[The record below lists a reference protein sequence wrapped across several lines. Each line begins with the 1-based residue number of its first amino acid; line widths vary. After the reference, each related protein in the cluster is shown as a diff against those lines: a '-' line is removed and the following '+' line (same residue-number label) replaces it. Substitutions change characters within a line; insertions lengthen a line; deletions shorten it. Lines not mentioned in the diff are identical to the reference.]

1 MPRAR
6 AARARR
12 AAPLSRAAF
21 SAHARARISHI
32 ASEPIKQRLVV
43 FVARLGLGD
52 QLLRVEPLERGR
64 DEDVGPDGAAQPEGV
79 LPREVCAA
87 EEGVL
92 LDVPRAL
99 AQVAVPTRD
108 VLLQQLAWL
117 GLRAAGYGSGVGVGG
132 RTGVGVRSRGG
143 DVLVQPPTDE
153 VGRVGVHVLRVAH
166 PALEHLAVGG
176 EVVLRLEGRGAV
188 EHLVEEHAERPV
200 VHLRGEGWG

>member
-1 MPRAR
+1 MPRAPR
-6 AARARR
+6 G
-12 AAPLSRAAF
+12 APLSRGVALTPR
-21 SAHARARISHI
+21 AHAPAIYITI

-99 AQVAVPTRD
+99 AQVAVPARD
-108 VLLQQLAWL
+108 VLLQQLA
-117 GLRAAGYGSGVGVGG
+117 
-132 RTGVGVRSRGG
+132 
-143 DVLVQPPTDE
+143 
-153 VGRVGVHVLRVAH
+153 
-166 PALEHLAVGG
+166 
-176 EVVLRLEGRGAV
+176 
-188 EHLVEEHAERPV
+188 
-200 VHLRGEGWG
+200 

>member
-1 MPRAR
+1 MRRAR
-6 AARARR
+6 AARRRSSFSRSAVLRART
-12 AAPLSRAAF
+12 
-21 SAHARARISHI
+21 RARISHI

-64 DEDVGPDGAAQPEGV
+64 DEDVGPDGAAQPEGI

-108 VLLQQLAWL
+108 VLLQQFAWL
-117 GLRAAGYGSGVGVGG
+117 GFYGLRA
-132 RTGVGVRSRGG
+132 T
-143 DVLVQPPTDE
+143 
-153 VGRVGVHVLRVAH
+153 
-166 PALEHLAVGG
+166 
-176 EVVLRLEGRGAV
+176 
-188 EHLVEEHAERPV
+188 
-200 VHLRGEGWG
+200 GWG